1 MLQSLQESFGLV
13 FTSAGLIPLVRIIGI
28 LVMGLLM
35 MKLIDSAL
43 KRLRLIVPPGELAA
57 HPRVEQRA
65 ETLRHIIRS
74 VSKAVLFVILILT
87 ISSELGFSIAPV
99 LASAGIVGL
108 AIGFGAQSLVKDLI
122 AGFFILLEDQYGVGD
137 VVKVGEHSGVVERMT
152 LRVTVLRNLEGQV
165 HVIPNGTIQTVTVLT
180 KDWARAVVDITITH
194 RENLSRVLEI
204 LSRVGARL
212 AADFPDRLLEKP
224 QILGIE
230 KLTEEGVTLRM
241 VVKTPPTKQWDL
253 ARDWR
258 RRIKDEFDRE
268 GIELPTKSTIIVMGE
283 ELQRK

>member
-13 FTSAGLIPLVRIIGI
+13 FTPAGLIPLVRIVGI
-28 LVMGLLM
+28 LVGGLVTM
-35 MKLIDSAL
+35 RLIDSAL
-43 KRLRLIVPPGELAA
+43 KRLRLIVPPGEIAVHA
-57 HPRVEQRA
+57 RMQQRA

-74 VSKAVLFVILILT
+74 VSKTVLFLILILT

-108 AIGFGAQSLVKDLI
+108 AIGFGAQSLVKDII
-122 AGFFILLEDQYGVGD
+122 AGFFILFEDQYGVGD
-137 VVKVGEHSGVVERMT
+137 VVKAGEHSGVVERMT

-180 KDWARAVVDITITH
+180 KDWARAVVDITISH
-194 RENLSRVLEI
+194 RENLSRINEI

-212 AADFPDRLLEKP
+212 AAEFPDRVLEKP
-224 QILGIE
+224 QVLGIE
-230 KLTEEGVTLRM
+230 RIAEDGVTLRM
-241 VVKTPPTKQWDL
+241 VVKTPPLKQWDV

-258 RRIKDEFDRE
+258 RRIKEEFDHE
-268 GIELPTKSTIIVMGE
+268 GIELPSKNMIFVVGD